1 MIDLLKNE
9 KPEIVIDLNKNTE
22 IKELTNL
29 PDDFLL
35 ITNKR

>member
-22 IKELTNL
+22 IKELTT
-29 PDDFLL
+29 FLM
-35 ITNKR
+35 IFY